1 MYCVLEIPVDVS
13 HFNALLRVYLEN
25 GHNFSPIEFLT
36 DLKEKGVEPNRITY
50 QRFIMHYCNRGDIEG
65 ATKIL
70 EIMREKEMP
79 LTEGVFNA
87 LIIGHSEAKYKIAY

>member
-1 MYCVLEIPVDVS
+1 
-13 HFNALLRVYLEN
+13 
-25 GHNFSPIEFLT
+25 
-36 DLKEKGVEPNRITY
+36 
-50 QRFIMHYCNRGDIEG
+50 MHYCNRGDIEG